1 LIYELNVVTLAE
13 IEKKNIEKI
22 VIAVILM
29 EKTEYVVLNVKLYQN
44 LQLVEIIKLMLM
56 KHATIVLKI

>member
-1 LIYELNVVTLAE
+1 
-13 IEKKNIEKI
+13 
-22 VIAVILM
+22 M
-29 EKTEYVVLNVKLYQN
+29 GKTEYVVLNVKLYQN